1 MSKEEEQLAELI
13 EGEINNL
20 QNFIK
25 TEVINSND
33 PTDMEGV
40 SDQAIEKSIK
50 YIVASLNSYQQ
61 EEIARIREQYCQKTV
76 EESQKL
82 LGQFSGVL
90 DKAVTALTSKG
101 PLG

>member
-1 MSKEEEQLAELI
+1 MSKEGEQLAELI
-13 EGEINNL
+13 DGEINNL

-33 PTDMEGV
+33 PTDMEGI

-50 YIVASLNSYQQ
+50 YIVATLNSFQQ
-61 EEIARIREQYCQKTV
+61 EEISKIKEEYCQKAL
-76 EESQKL
+76 EDQQKL
-82 LGQFSGVL
+82 LAQFSGIL
-90 DKAVTALTSKG
+90 DKAVTALTYKG